1 MTRIANRWLKQ
12 DAVLWAV
19 KTGTDIDADGNSK
32 VSAAEGIKVRWERSV
47 QEAVTSDATT
57 TAISSTV
64 FVDRVVNEG
73 SILWLGSIK
82 TIPSTPTPLL
92 EVVNYSEI
100 PDLKGRRFTRTVTL
114 RAWGRDTLPTIV

>member
-12 DAVLWAV
+12 DAVLWPV
-19 KTGTDIDADGNSK
+19 ITGTDIDADGNQK
-32 VSAAEGIKVRWERSV
+32 VSAAIGIKVHWERSV
-47 QEAVTSDATT
+47 QEAVTSDATP

-64 FVDRVVNEG
+64 IVDRVVNEG

-82 TIPSTPTPLL
+82 TIPGTPTPLL

-100 PDLKGRRFTRTVTL
+100 PDLKGRRFTRIVTL
-114 RAWGRDTLPTIV
+114 RAWGRDTLPTIA